1 MSHKIK
7 AARWSLTGDTARCVY
22 ALATGG
28 KIIGT
33 VSGFRTAR
41 EILPEMRWAGT
52 FEEFLRRNGIEIID

>member
-1 MSHKIK
+1 MSHKVK
-7 AARWSLTGDTARCVY
+7 AARWSLTGDTARCAY

-28 KIIGT
+28 KIVGT